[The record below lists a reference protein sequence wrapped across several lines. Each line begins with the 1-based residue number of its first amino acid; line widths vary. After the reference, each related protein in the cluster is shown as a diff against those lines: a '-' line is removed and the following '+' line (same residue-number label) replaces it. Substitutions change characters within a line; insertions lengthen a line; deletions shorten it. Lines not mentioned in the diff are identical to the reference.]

1 MRRLRGRLPSD
12 IAVPSSVALPFGTF
26 ERTLREKANAGAA
39 KAIAALQK
47 QLVRRNLGH
56 IKRCCAC

>member
-1 MRRLRGRLPSD
+1 MNAACRLRGKLPGN

-39 KAIAALQK
+39 KTIAALQK
-47 QLVRRNLGH
+47 QLVSRS
-56 IKRCCAC
+56 